1 MKTNSTRAALIGGA
15 AGVTVLALA
24 AIGLAGFKW
33 ETGRWPFAVSMGS
46 APMSA
51 PAEATAPVSN
61 QAAPLPSNQA
71 APPPSTQAA
80 PPPMTRK
87 VLYYRNPMGLAD
99 TSHEP
104 KKDSM
109 GMDYI
114 AVYADEEGGGDDN
127 ASATTVKI
135 SADKIQRSG
144 VRSED
149 VLLTKMSRSLRVPG
163 IAKPD
168 ERTLRT
174 ISLRANGFI
183 EKLYANEKGKHVKA
197 GEPLFRVYSQEMV
210 GAQVDYQIAARDRG
224 GASLKGGE
232 RKLTNL
238 DVPPYVLETLR
249 KTGEPLLSIE
259 WPSPVTGVIM
269 EKSIVEGQMA
279 KMGEE
284 LLRIADL
291 TSIWVIADVPEQD
304 LARVKVGSAAK
315 VVFRA
320 LPGEDFNGKV
330 TFVLHEL
337 EASTRSAKVRIEIKN
352 PDHKIRHEMYADVS
366 IETGGDGEARIT
378 VPSSA
383 VIDSGN
389 RQVVLIDKGEGRFE
403 PRAVK
408 LGMRGDGV
416 IEIAEGLQA
425 GEKIVVSANFLIDA
439 ESNLKAAL
447 AAFSSAPASSG
458 QAPKEQGPSGEV
470 RPQ

>member
-1 MKTNSTRAALIGGA
+1 MKTNFSRAALIGA
-15 AGVTVLALA
+15 ACVTVLALA
-24 AIGLAGFKW
+24 AGGLAGFRW
-33 ETGRWPFAVSMGS
+33 GTGHWPS
-46 APMSA
+46 ANNADSAQKSEPEPAAAMPPAQEVA
-51 PAEATAPVSN
+51 PAASETS
-61 QAAPLPSNQA
+61 
-71 APPPSTQAA
+71 
-80 PPPMTRK
+80 RK

-99 TSHEP
+99 TSPEP

-114 AVYADEEGGGDDN
+114 PVYADEAGGGDD
-127 ASATTVKI
+127 SAGANTVKI

-144 VRSED
+144 VRSEE

-197 GEPLFRVYSQEMV
+197 GEPLFRIYSQDMV
-210 GAQVDYQIAARDRG
+210 SAQVDYQIAARDRG

-238 DVPPYVLETLR
+238 DVPPYVLEALR

-259 WPSPVTGVIM
+259 WPSPVNGVIM

-284 LLRIADL
+284 LLRLADL
-291 TSIWVIADVPEQD
+291 SSIWVIADVPEQD

-320 LPGEDFNGKV
+320 LPGEEFKGEV
-330 TFVLHEL
+330 TFILHEI
-337 EASTRSAKVRIEIKN
+337 EASTRAAKVRIEIKN
-352 PDHKIRHEMYADVS
+352 PEHKIRHEMYADVS
-366 IETGGDGEARIT
+366 IETGGGAEARIT

-416 IEIAEGLQA
+416 IEITEGLQA

-447 AAFSSAPASSG
+447 AGFSSTPPASG
-458 QAPKEQGPSGEV
+458 PAPSEEE

>member
-1 MKTNSTRAALIGGA
+1 MKSNFTRAALIGAA
-15 AGVTVLALA
+15 AGVTALALA
-24 AIGLAGFKW
+24 AGGAAGFRW
-33 ETGRWPFAVSMGS
+33 GTGHWPLATGIDST
-46 APMSA
+46 PMSTPEPAAAMPPVRDAVPA
-51 PAEATAPVSN
+51 PAKAE
-61 QAAPLPSNQA
+61 
-71 APPPSTQAA
+71 
-80 PPPMTRK
+80 RK

-99 TSHEP
+99 TSPGP

-114 AVYADEEGGGDDN
+114 PVYPDDAGAGDDDTN
-127 ASATTVKI
+127 ATTVKI

-144 VRSED
+144 VRSEE

-168 ERTLRT
+168 DRTLRT

-183 EKLYANEKGKHVKA
+183 EKLYANEKGRHVKA
-197 GEPLFRVYSQEMV
+197 GEPLFRVYSQDMV
-210 GAQVDYQIAARDRG
+210 SAQVDYQIASRDRG

-249 KTGEPLLSIE
+249 RTGEPLLSIE

-269 EKSIVEGQMA
+269 EKSVIEGQMA

-291 TSIWVIADVPEQD
+291 SSIWVIADVPEQD

-320 LPGEDFNGKV
+320 LPGEEFNGQV
-330 TFVLHEL
+330 TFILHEL
-337 EASTRSAKVRIEIKN
+337 EASTRAAKVRIEIKN

-366 IETGGDGEARIT
+366 IETAGDAQARIT

-403 PRAVK
+403 TRAVK

-416 IEIAEGLQA
+416 IEISEGLKE

-447 AAFSSAPASSG
+447 AGFSST
-458 QAPKEQGPSGEV
+458 PSLNTEV

>member
-1 MKTNSTRAALIGGA
+1 MKTIVSRAAFIGGA
-15 AGVTVLALA
+15 ACVTALALA
-24 AIGLAGFKW
+24 AGGVAGFKW
-33 ETGRWPFAVSMGS
+33 GTGHWPFAAGIDS

-51 PAEATAPVSN
+51 PEPAAAMPPVKEAAS
-61 QAAPLPSNQA
+61 AASET
-71 APPPSTQAA
+71 S
-80 PPPMTRK
+80 RK

-99 TSHEP
+99 TSPMP
-104 KKDSM
+104 KQDSM

-114 AVYADEEGGGDDN
+114 PVYADEAGSGDDN

-144 VRSED
+144 VRSEE
-149 VLLTKMSRSLRVPG
+149 VLLTRMSRSLRVPG

-174 ISLRANGFI
+174 ISLRANAFI
-183 EKLYANEKGKHVKA
+183 EKLYANEKGRHVKA
-197 GEPLFRVYSQEMV
+197 GEPLFRIYSQDMV
-210 GAQVDYQIAARDRG
+210 SAQVDYQIAARDRG

-232 RKLTNL
+232 RKLANL
-238 DVPPYVLETLR
+238 DLPPYVLEGLR

-259 WPSPVTGVIM
+259 WPSPITGVIM

-284 LLRIADL
+284 LLRLADL
-291 TSIWVIADVPEQD
+291 SSIWVIADVPEQD
-304 LARVKVGSAAK
+304 LARVKVGSPAT

-320 LPGEDFNGKV
+320 LPGEEFKGAV
-330 TFVLHEL
+330 TFILHEL
-337 EASTRSAKVRIEIKN
+337 EASTRAAKVRIEIKN
-352 PDHKIRHEMYADVS
+352 PEHKIRHEMYADVS
-366 IETGGDGEARIT
+366 IETAGDAEARIT

-408 LGMRGDGV
+408 LGMRGDGI
-416 IEIAEGLQA
+416 IEITEGLQA

-447 AAFSSAPASSG
+447 AGFSSTPPASVP
-458 QAPKEQGPSGEV
+458 APSGEGH
-470 RPQ
+470 PQ